1 MTPVA
6 LSPLNPAARIRNSQT
21 DPDLRVKRGK
31 FYKITG
37 HLRNYTFH
45 GMLVA
50 FHWWPTTIPSVA
62 ILIPSVHH
70 PPSCCSIPSSRS
82 LHDTFYYR
90 ISSPPKKERKKINHR
105 KDGNSPLRSV
115 KRHRRSFLLLIPLF
129 SPIKTSRTTL
139 SFLRRNKSRV

>member
-62 ILIPSVHH
+62 IHSFRSPSPFVLFQS
-70 PPSCCSIPSSRS
+70 PRADLSMI
-82 LHDTFYYR
+82 LF
-90 ISSPPKKERKKINHR
+90 IIESPPLQKKKER
-105 KDGNSPLRSV
+105 RSITV
-115 KRHRRSFLLLIPLF
+115 KMEILHHVLLSVIDDHFFFLFHFSRRLKRRAQL
-129 SPIKTSRTTL
+129 SR
-139 SFLRRNKSRV
+139 S

>member
-90 ISSPPKKERKKINHR
+90 ISSPSKKERKKINR
-105 KDGNSPLRSV
+105 KDER
-115 KRHRRSFLLLIPLF
+115 FFTTLLLSVIDDHFFFLF
-129 SPIKTSRTTL
+129 HFSRRLKRCAQL
-139 SFLRRNKSRV
+139 SRS

>member
-6 LSPLNPAARIRNSQT
+6 LSPLNPALRIRNSQT

-50 FHWWPTTIPSVA
+50 FHRCCPTDHRSFHRDFPFF
-62 ILIPSVHH
+62 
-70 PPSCCSIPSSRS
+70 PPSPFIVSIPSSIPS
-82 LHDTFYYR
+82 VILL
-90 ISSPPKKERKKINHR
+90 SSNLPRKKERARSTIKIVETV
-105 KDGNSPLRSV
+105 LRWKFSSSV
-115 KRHRRSFLLLIPLF
+115 HVVHDDYFFL
-129 SPIKTSRTTL
+129 
-139 SFLRRNKSRV
+139 

>member
-62 ILIPSVHH
+62 IHSFRSPSPFVLFQS
-70 PPSCCSIPSSRS
+70 PRADLSMI
-82 LHDTFYYR
+82 LF
-90 ISSPPKKERKKINHR
+90 IIESPPLQKKKERRSITVKME
-105 KDGNSPLRSV
+105 DSPPRSV
-115 KRHRRSFLLLIPLF
+115 NRHRRSFLLLIPLF

>member
-62 ILIPSVHH
+62 IHSFRSPSPFVLFQS
-70 PPSCCSIPSSRS
+70 PRADLSMI
-82 LHDTFYYR
+82 LF
-90 ISSPPKKERKKINHR
+90 IIESPPKKERKKINHR